1 MQMKIALAA
10 VGFYERD
17 IEHNRNYKM
26 SERKQWKSGS
36 DFIWRNFFTGV

>member
-17 IEHNRNYKM
+17 IEYNRNKIIK
-26 SERKQWKSGS
+26 SEPYSLRSPESLTLSGL
-36 DFIWRNFFTGV
+36 IL